1 MKSAKI
7 LTALT
12 AVLLVT
18 TTAAAA
24 AEMFNRI
31 ASFPVALNNPEAEAS
46 SARSSLPA
54 MTE

>member
-18 TTAAAA
+18 TTAAPA

-31 ASFPVALNNPEAEAS
+31 ASFPVAQQS
-46 SARSSLPA
+46 GGGGIVG
-54 MTE
+54 